1 MSKVSADVAQQNQA
15 GQVRARFSALL
26 AAVCA
31 WRAEHADAARAGL
44 DGPEQRRRFR
54 ARDLPDATALT
65 TAAVTTAVT
74 TTTLTSAIST
84 ATISSS
90 ALTTASVAA
99 ALAAAALAA
108 AFTSTTLTAT
118 IASTTLAAT

>member
-1 MSKVSADVAQQNQA
+1 MSKVSADVAQQKTSRE
-15 GQVRARFSALL
+15 VRARFSALL

-84 ATISSS
+84 SAVSS
-90 ALTTASVAA
+90 T
-99 ALAAAALAA
+99 ALA
-108 AFTSTTLTAT
+108 TS
-118 IASTTLAAT
+118 IASTALATT

>member
-1 MSKVSADVAQQNQA
+1 MSKVSADVAQQKQDKFA
-15 GQVRARFSALL
+15 LGSAPS
-26 AAVCA
+26 
-31 WRAEHADAARAGL
+31 WRLFAPGDEHADAARAGL

-84 ATISSS
+84 SAVSS
-90 ALTTASVAA
+90 T
-99 ALAAAALAA
+99 ALA
-108 AFTSTTLTAT
+108 TS
-118 IASTTLAAT
+118 IASTALATT